1 MNNEMQIFQ
10 NPEFGTVRTVMI
22 DGEPWFVGKDAAKI
36 LGYADAFGALK
47 KHVDT
52 KDKQNCRNDSFESNR
67 GLTVINESGLYS
79 LILSSRL
86 PNAKRFKH
94 WITAEVLPS
103 LRKTGGYV
111 MDDEYFIKRYAP
123 NADEQSAA
131 FLRLT
136 LGTIM
141 QLNHQIEENQPK
153 VDFANQ
159 VAESVSLIDMNRM
172 AKLAADHGIRIG
184 SVRLFRWLR
193 KKGILMHNN
202 LPYQEYIER
211 GYFAVK
217 EDTYKRDN
225 EIYAYSKTLVTG
237 KGQLYLI
244 ARLREEYAEDVF

>member
-1 MNNEMQIFQ
+1 MNNEMRIFQ

-22 DGEPWFVGKDAAKI
+22 DGEPWFVGKDIAIA
-36 LGYADAFGALK
+36 LGYRNPQKALRD
-47 KHVDT
+47 HVDAEDT
-52 KDKQNCRNDSFESNR
+52 TVNDSF
-67 GLTVINESGLYS
+67 TVHGTKAVLINESGLYS

-94 WITAEVLPS
+94 WITSEVLPS

-141 QLNHQIEENQPK
+141 QLNRQIEENQPK
-153 VDFANQ
+153 VEFANQ

-193 KKGILMHNN
+193 KKGILMSNN

-211 GYFAVK
+211 GYFVVK
-217 EDTYKRDN
+217 EGTYERDH
-225 EIYAYSKTLVTG
+225 EIHAYSKTLVTG

-244 ARLREEYAEDVF
+244 SRLREEYAEDVF

>member
-22 DGEPWFVGKDAAKI
+22 DGEPWFVGKDAAI
-36 LGYADAFGALK
+36 ALGYRNPQKALRD
-47 KHVDT
+47 HVDT
-52 KDKQNCRNDSFESNR
+52 EDTTVNDSF
-67 GLTVINESGLYS
+67 TVHGTKAVLINESGIYS
-79 LILSSRL
+79 LVLSSRL

-94 WITAEVLPS
+94 WITSEVLPS
-103 LRKTGGYV
+103 LRKTGGYI

-141 QLNHQIEENQPK
+141 QLNRQIEENQPK
-153 VDFANQ
+153 VEFANQ

-193 KKGILMHNN
+193 QKGILMRNN

-211 GYFAVK
+211 GYFVVK
-217 EDTYKRDN
+217 EGTYERN
-225 EIYAYSKTLVTG
+225 HEMHIYSKTLVTG

>member
-22 DGEPWFVGKDAAKI
+22 DGEPWFVAADVTGI
-36 LGYADAFGALK
+36 LGYRNNRKAVAD
-47 KHVDT
+47 HVDDEDKGVT
-52 KDKQNCRNDSFESNR
+52 KCYTPGGQQN
-67 GLTVINESGLYS
+67 LTVINESGLYS

-94 WITAEVLPS
+94 WITSEVLPS
-103 LRKTGGYV
+103 LRKTGGYI

-141 QLNHQIEENQPK
+141 QLNRQIEENQPK

-193 KKGILMHNN
+193 QKGILMNNN

-211 GYFAVK
+211 GYFVVK
-217 EDTYKRDN
+217 EGTYERN
-225 EIYAYSKTLVTG
+225 HEMHIYSKTLVTG

>member
-1 MNNEMQIFQ
+1 MHNEMQIFQ
-10 NPEFGTVRTVMI
+10 NPEFGSVRTVMI
-22 DGEPWFVGKDAAKI
+22 DGAPWFVGKDIAIA
-36 LGYADAFGALK
+36 LGYRNPQKALRD
-47 KHVDT
+47 HVDAEDST
-52 KDKQNCRNDSFESNR
+52 VNDSF
-67 GLTVINESGLYS
+67 TVHGTRAVLINESGIYS
-79 LILSSRL
+79 LVLSSRL

-94 WITAEVLPS
+94 WITSEVLPS

-141 QLNHQIEENQPK
+141 QLNRQIEENQPK
-153 VDFANQ
+153 VEFANQ

-217 EDTYKRDN
+217 EGTYERN
-225 EIYAYSKTLVTG
+225 HEMHTYSKTLVTG

-244 ARLREEYAEDVF
+244 ARLRTEYMEDVF